1 MKRAIKSCSNWLTN
15 IIFHHVQCTIADRQQ
30 DDIRNFMRLKSGL
43 GCPTARY
50 LLSYIHA
57 RFAMQ
62 YCCSELGLN
71 DTHLRCSLLLN
82 LKKALRHKRFRQ
94 RSQQQVHRLVCEH
107 WLASPP
113 CAMHAALTPTLCQS
127 INYYKQTFNGSCT
140 NLLQPLLYS
149 RMPTCSAMPL
159 LHSAAS
165 SHSISCQHSHHPPLL
180 LPRCRLLL
188 HHHQQHPH
196 QQQLLKGPPNS

>member
-43 GCPTARY
+43 DCPTATY

-62 YCCSELGLN
+62 YCCSESGLN

-82 LKKALRHKRFRQ
+82 LNKALRHKRFRQ
-94 RSQQQVHRLVCEH
+94 RSQQQVHRLVCEY

-127 INYYKQTFNGSCT
+127 IAITISR
-140 NLLQPLLYS
+140 LLMAAVQICYS
-149 RMPTCSAMPL
+149 LCCIAECQHAVRCHCYIQLPAAIQ
-159 LHSAAS
+159 SAAS
-165 SHSISCQHSHHPPLL
+165 TLIILHFFFLVVDFFFIIISSTPTS
-180 LPRCRLLL
+180 
-188 HHHQQHPH
+188 
-196 QQQLLKGPPNS
+196 NSC